1 AIIEVVDDINDDDCI
16 SENLLND
23 DNILDSQKVNLP
35 LDVAIKNLNDSL
47 DIGEEFLKE

>member
-1 AIIEVVDDINDDDCI
+1 ATIEVVDDISDDDCI
-16 SENLLND
+16 SENLLN

-35 LDVAIKNLNDSL
+35 LDVAIKNLNDSS